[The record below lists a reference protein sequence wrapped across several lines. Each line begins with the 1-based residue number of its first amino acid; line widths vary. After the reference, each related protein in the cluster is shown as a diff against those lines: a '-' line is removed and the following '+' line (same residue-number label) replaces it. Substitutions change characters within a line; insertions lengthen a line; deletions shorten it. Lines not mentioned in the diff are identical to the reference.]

1 MNICE
6 TFLRMMNC
14 SILLKSLKISVC
26 LKNRFS
32 QINILTFYTTETFS
46 NVRFCLG

>member
-1 MNICE
+1 MFNA
-6 TFLRMMNC
+6 
-14 SILLKSLKISVC
+14 SILLKSLKINEC
-26 LKNRFS
+26 LENRFS